1 MTHTHLAQP
10 LTRDAFA
17 ALGVGSTAYVRPAMI
32 QGHAAYTIHTV
43 DGAQIGQAPTR
54 ALAFAA
60 IIQHELEPV
69 DAN

>member
-1 MTHTHLAQP
+1 MQHTQRAHTLSN
-10 LTRDAFA
+10 DAFA
-17 ALGVGSTAYVRPAMI
+17 ALGLGATAYVRPAVI
-32 QGHAAYTIHTV
+32 QGHTAYTIHTV
-43 DGAQIGQAPTR
+43 DGAQIGQAPSR